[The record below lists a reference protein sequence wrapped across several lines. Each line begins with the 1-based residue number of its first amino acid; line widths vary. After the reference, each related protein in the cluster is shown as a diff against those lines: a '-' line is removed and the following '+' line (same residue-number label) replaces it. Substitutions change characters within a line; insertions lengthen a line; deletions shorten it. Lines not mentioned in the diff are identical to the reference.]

1 MTVSTLCSGRTVISM
16 SREEAL
22 ANFYAAE
29 RRAGTSPLV
38 ANERMHFFAKR
49 LDAEFERDLAIIK
62 QCMEFAQ

>member
-1 MTVSTLCSGRTVISM
+1 MAVSTFCSGRTVISA

-22 ANFYAAE
+22 ASFYAAE
-29 RRAGTSPLV
+29 RRAGTTPLI

-62 QCMEFAQ
+62 QCMERA